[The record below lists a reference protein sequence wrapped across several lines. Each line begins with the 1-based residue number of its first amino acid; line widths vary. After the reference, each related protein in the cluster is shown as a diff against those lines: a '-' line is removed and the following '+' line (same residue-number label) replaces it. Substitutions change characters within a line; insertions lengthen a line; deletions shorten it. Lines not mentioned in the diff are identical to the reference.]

1 MENKRLKIFVS
12 AYACEPNLGSEKGV
26 GWHWILEM
34 NKYFEI
40 WAMTR
45 ADHEPDITAWMKEHP
60 QEHDIHFVYYDMP
73 KWSRFWKKGMRGVH
87 LYYFLWQQ
95 LSNRLVKKTM
105 RENKIE
111 IFHLLTWGNA
121 LWPISR
127 YGQHKFFI
135 WGPTGGID
143 TIPAE
148 FSRHYYWKD
157 RIQEAVRRL
166 IISSLKYNPVFQGQC
181 KNANLILCKA
191 SSIYNSINP
200 NFRHKARLFTDVA
213 VEMKQIDLLK
223 SNNGNN
229 DQINC
234 IVVGQLDAWRG
245 FDILL
250 EAFAIAIMTVPNLH
264 LDIIGKGSDGKR
276 LTQMISKLHLENTV
290 SMIGKVSMEEY
301 LQRMADCDIVFNPSL
316 KEGAVTVA
324 FDSMA
329 FSKPLVCIDTGGYTN
344 YFNNEYAIVLDRS
357 SRKHTINSLVSAL
370 LTLKDKSERNRLG
383 TLSHNKGK
391 EYTWEYK
398 GYAIRD
404 VILSAWNNRH
414 ETLSL

>member
-1 MENKRLKIFVS
+1 MENERLKIFVS

-45 ADHEPDITAWMKEHP
+45 ADHERDITKWMKDHP
-60 QEHDIHFVYYDMP
+60 QDHDIHFVYYDMP
-73 KWSRFWKKGMRGVH
+73 KWARFWKRGMRGVH
-87 LYYFLWQQ
+87 LYYLLWQQ

-105 RENKIE
+105 LENNIQ

-121 LWPISR
+121 LWPISS
-127 YGQHKFFI
+127 YGQKKFFI

-148 FSRHYYWKD
+148 YSCHYHWRD
-157 RIQEAVRRL
+157 RMQEAIRRFT
-166 IISSLKYNPVFQGQC
+166 IRSLKFNPVFQRQC
-181 KNANLILCKA
+181 KNADLILCKA
-191 SSIYNSINP
+191 SSIYYAIKP
-200 NFRHKARLFTDVA
+200 CYRQKAKLFTDVA
-213 VEMKQIDLLK
+213 VEMKDV
-223 SNNGNN
+223 
-229 DQINC
+229 DQMTSQASTNPKIKC

-250 EAFAIAIMTVPNLH
+250 EAFAIAKKEIPVLH

-276 LTQMISKLHLENTV
+276 ISQMIDRLRLKDSV
-290 SMIGKVSMEEY
+290 SMVGKVSMDEY
-301 LQRMADCDIVFNPSL
+301 LQRMADCDIVLNPSL

-329 FSKPLVCIDTGGYTN
+329 FSKPLICIETGGYTN
-344 YFNNEYAIVLDRS
+344 YFNNEYAIVLERK
-357 SRKHTINSLVSAL
+357 SRKETINNLVSAL
-370 LTLKDKSERNRLG
+370 LRLKDKSERNRLG
-383 TLSHNKGK
+383 SLSHNKGK
-391 EYTWEYK
+391 EFTWEHK

-404 VILSAWNNRH
+404 AILNAWNNGN
-414 ETLSL
+414 ETI